1 MLHSDPDD
9 PRITLRINNHR
20 IESIMAILWTYL
32 ILRSCHWFGM
42 GLQTVN
48 VCHQNNSEELVSDSS
63 DPAEAIHH
71 RTPNQTLKDKYLSY
85 LL

>member
-1 MLHSDPDD
+1 
-9 PRITLRINNHR
+9 
-20 IESIMAILWTYL
+20 MAILWTPL

-48 VCHQNNSEELVSDSS
+48 VCHQNNSEELGNDSS
-63 DPAEAIHH
+63 DPAEATHH

-85 LL
+85 SL